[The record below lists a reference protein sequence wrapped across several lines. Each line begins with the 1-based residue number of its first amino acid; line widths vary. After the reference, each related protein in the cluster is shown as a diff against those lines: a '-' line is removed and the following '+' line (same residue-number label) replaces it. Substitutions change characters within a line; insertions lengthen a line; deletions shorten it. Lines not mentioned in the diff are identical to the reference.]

1 MKSNPAMCAGEPTV
15 RNEPGPVVFR
25 PRSKS
30 PFRVPPGDGGADFYR
45 REIARI
51 LRRQEMARIGFVA
64 ACVAACTLI
73 SIALWHLWNS

>member
-1 MKSNPAMCAGEPTV
+1 MKSNPAMSACEPTL
-15 RNEPGPVVFR
+15 RNEPVPEVAA
-25 PRSKS
+25 PRSIS
-30 PFRVPPGDGGADFYR
+30 PFHVLPGDGGADSYR

-64 ACVAACTLI
+64 ACVAVCALI